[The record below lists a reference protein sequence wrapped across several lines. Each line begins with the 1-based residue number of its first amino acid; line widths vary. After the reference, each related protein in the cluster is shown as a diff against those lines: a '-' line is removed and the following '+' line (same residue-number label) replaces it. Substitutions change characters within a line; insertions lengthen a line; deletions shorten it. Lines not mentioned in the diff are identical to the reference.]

1 MSHKFSYFKIKNIY
15 SYEKLGETPFIF
27 AEDKGKADLKT
38 IFEIEGVLHSRNILV
53 ENERI
58 IRLLHELKESL
69 GEVKEAVQ
77 TNTATLQAIAAA
89 GNASTHMGELPE
101 DLSLPI
107 SKSEDLAKWEAA
119 LVGNQ
124 KLKSDLVSYRRL
136 KDLKTFSKST

>member
-119 LVGNQ
+119 FVGNQ